1 MEDISLIY
9 YSIPTSRNPSMKTET
24 SQKTLPSLKHIIVS
38 LKASK
43 TQDYTFTTMFFIIFS
58 IFIFFAI
65 KPALSTALSLN
76 KQEIDLKAI
85 DGKYEQLIGQIV
97 QIQTALEEVRDKLY
111 LIDEALPP
119 QPYMNV
125 MMSDVQKAATE
136 NNVSIRKIDMHRVN
150 LVETDNN
157 IFRSMV
163 VNVELGSTFD
173 EYVKF
178 EKDLIQ
184 QRRLKKIKSVTINR
198 EEIGSGSATLN
209 IKAEI
214 EGYYL

>member
-1 MEDISLIY
+1 MIS
-9 YSIPTSRNPSMKTET
+9 YSIRTFQNHNMKKESPTKP
-24 SQKTLPSLKHIIVS
+24 LPSLKHIIAS

-85 DGKYEQLIGQIV
+85 DSKYEQLIGQIV
-97 QIQTALEEVRDKLY
+97 QIQSALEEVRDKLY
-111 LIDEALPP
+111 LIDEALPA

-125 MMSDVQKAATE
+125 MMSDVQKSATK
-136 NNVSIRKIDMHRVN
+136 NNVAIRKIDMHRVN
-150 LVETDNN
+150 LVESDKNV
-157 IFRSMV
+157 FRSMV

-173 EYVKF
+173 DYIKF
-178 EKDLIQ
+178 ENDLMK

-198 EEIGSGSATLN
+198 DEIGTGSAVLK
-209 IKAEI
+209 IRAEI

>member
-1 MEDISLIY
+1 MKKES
-9 YSIPTSRNPSMKTET
+9 PTKP
-24 SQKTLPSLKHIIVS
+24 LPSLKHIIAS

-85 DGKYEQLIGQIV
+85 DSKYEQLIGQIV
-97 QIQTALEEVRDKLY
+97 QIQSALEEVRDKLY
-111 LIDEALPP
+111 LIDEALPA

-125 MMSDVQKAATE
+125 MMSDVQKSATK
-136 NNVSIRKIDMHRVN
+136 NNVAIRKIDMHRVN
-150 LVETDNN
+150 LVESDKNV
-157 IFRSMV
+157 FRSMV

-173 EYVKF
+173 DYIKF
-178 EKDLIQ
+178 ENDLMK

-198 EEIGSGSATLN
+198 DEIGTGSAVLK
-209 IKAEI
+209 IRAEI